1 MAALLLGEAVHVSD
15 GPQSLVGMHTI
26 FIYDC
31 IAMLAP
37 LGEVTQLCGSKQL
50 CALRI
55 GPVSNAHGEKAQKI
69 QGADVAA
76 KALDVESES
85 FMKMRQKSRDLTKA

>member
-1 MAALLLGEAVHVSD
+1 MIALLCLPHLEKL
-15 GPQSLVGMHTI
+15 P
-26 FIYDC
+26 
-31 IAMLAP
+31 
-37 LGEVTQLCGSKQL
+37 QLCGSEQS

-76 KALDVESES
+76 KALDMESES